1 MVKEAKCGSRLTVMT
16 RSHIWGLDQAQP
28 VASGTHLHLHFSGQK
43 SENLMKF
50 TDTAFQLLDLA
61 VSGRDLI

>member
-1 MVKEAKCGSRLTVMT
+1 MT